1 MFPPNLEHSN
11 STGRLDLFA
20 LFGPTV
26 HYHSVDSCFCNSCI
40 KIAKK
45 QLTNSIEM
53 KKFEEMTKMGTSGMP
68 AIEKEKPIT
77 MRGGQK
83 TVSTTRKL
91 MEAPRRLL
99 HEEDI
104 NSIIDDLCEKCQ
116 KHCDGFVHLTCGRG
130 A

>member
-1 MFPPNLEHSN
+1 
-11 STGRLDLFA
+11 
-20 LFGPTV
+20 
-26 HYHSVDSCFCNSCI
+26 
-40 KIAKK
+40 
-45 QLTNSIEM
+45 M
-53 KKFEEMTKMGTSGMP
+53 KKFEEMNKMGATGVP
-68 AIEKEKPIT
+68 ATEKEKPIT

-104 NSIIDDLCEKCQ
+104 NAVIDDLCEKCQ

-130 A
+130 AQHLNSDIEINEMINEINHNDILELLIVEKGSTAKMMI